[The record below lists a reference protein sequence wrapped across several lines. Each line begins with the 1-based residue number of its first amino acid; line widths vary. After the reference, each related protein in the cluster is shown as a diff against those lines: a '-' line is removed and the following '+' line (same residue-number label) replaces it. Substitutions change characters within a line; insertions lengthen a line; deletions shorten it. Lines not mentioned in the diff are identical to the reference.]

1 MPGGLTNY
9 GGRTVSEQDGG
20 GGMDH
25 CKDNFPESPI
35 QNQGRVPESSTT
47 VDASNQYFDRIG
59 WTPFAVQTYRN
70 AGAAPCD
77 FQTNQRMFI
86 NLGQQGVIFEYKDNA
101 LAAGITLTTVWSRR
115 DGVEEERVWP

>member
-1 MPGGLTNY
+1 LPTSEIY
-9 GGRTVSEQDGG
+9 SGRTVSEQDGG
-20 GGMDH
+20 GGVDN
-25 CKDNFPESPI
+25 CKNNFPESPI
-35 QNQGRVPESSTT
+35 ANQGRVPESSTT
-47 VDASNQYFDRIG
+47 VDASNQYFDRVG

-86 NLGQQGVIFEYKDNA
+86 NLGQQGVIFEYKANA